1 MLSFCLGKDIINSH
15 EHARVLDL
23 HDLIFT
29 RVANLIYNMFIT
41 MNIVDVFG

>member
-1 MLSFCLGKDIINSH
+1 MLPFSPDKDKFISY

-23 HDLIFT
+23 NDFIFT

-41 MNIVDVFG
+41 MNIVVVFG

>member
-1 MLSFCLGKDIINSH
+1 MLPFSSDKDIINSH
-15 EHARVLDL
+15 QHARVLDL

-41 MNIVDVFG
+41 MNIVVVFG